1 MVLTNIKV
9 LSSIEGIRK
18 RLGLYVAKDGE
29 QANRVVQEIIL
40 LGKAFGNTQTQFSD
54 KQIIVSFDLKEEL
67 LNGIAE
73 AEFPGTPL
81 FRKIMTLMTELF
93 VPIAPIK
100 PIVPNYNIN
109 GIACNPVI
117 STALSL
123 TMEVRIPS
131 DNRVEVARWTNGV
144 FDGYELII
152 SDEKMAS
159 IIFAPDLKLLEAAI
173 DFDKLNKWIVE
184 NG

>member
-18 RLGLYVAKDGE
+18 RTGLYVAKDGE

-93 VPIAPIK
+93 VP
-100 PIVPNYNIN
+100 NYNIN
-109 GIACNPVI
+109 GISCNPVI

-123 TMEVRIPS
+123 RMEVRVPS
-131 DNRVEVARWTNGV
+131 DNGVEVAKWADGIFN
-144 FDGYELII
+144 GYENII

-159 IIFAPDLKLLEAAI
+159 IKFTPDLKLLGATI
-173 DFDKLNKWIVE
+173 DFDKLNKWMIE

>member
-81 FRKIMTLMTELF
+81 FRKI
-93 VPIAPIK
+93 
-100 PIVPNYNIN
+100 
-109 GIACNPVI
+109 CH
-117 STALSL
+117 
-123 TMEVRIPS
+123 R
-131 DNRVEVARWTNGV
+131 
-144 FDGYELII
+144 
-152 SDEKMAS
+152 
-159 IIFAPDLKLLEAAI
+159 
-173 DFDKLNKWIVE
+173 
-184 NG
+184 

>member
-1 MVLTNIKV
+1 MALINVLTV
-9 LSSIEGIRK
+9 IEAIRK

-40 LGKAFGNTQTQFSD
+40 LGKAFGNTKTQFSD
-54 KQIIVSFDLKEEL
+54 NEIVVSFDFKEDL
-67 LNGIAE
+67 LSGMAE
-73 AEFPGTPL
+73 AKYPGSSI
-81 FRKIMTLMTELF
+81 FRKVMTLMTELF
-93 VPIAPIK
+93 VP
-100 PIVPNYNIN
+100 NCNIN
-109 GIACNPVI
+109 GIDCNPVI

-123 TMEVRIPS
+123 KMEIRIPS
-131 DNRVEVARWTNGV
+131 ANGVEVARWANGV

-159 IIFAPDLKLLEAAI
+159 IIFTPDLKLLEAAI
-173 DFDKLNKWIVE
+173 DFDKLNKWVVE